1 MGMRGQHKN
10 KRDANEAAIVLTLRA
25 HGFDVVHTDKPLDLV
40 VGRDGKTY
48 LIEIKNGPKAKLTA
62 FQEAF
67 FGQWRGH
74 AAILTSVQEAEEWA
88 REVRVNDRV

>member
-1 MGMRGQHKN
+1 MGMRGQYKN
-10 KRDANEAAIVLTLRA
+10 KRDANEDAIVITLRA

-40 VGRDGKTY
+40 VGYAGRTY
-48 LIEIKNGPKAKLTA
+48 LVEVKNGPKAKLTK

-74 AAILTSVQEAEEWA
+74 ATILTSVQDAEDFA
-88 REVRVNDRV
+88 REVKGVK